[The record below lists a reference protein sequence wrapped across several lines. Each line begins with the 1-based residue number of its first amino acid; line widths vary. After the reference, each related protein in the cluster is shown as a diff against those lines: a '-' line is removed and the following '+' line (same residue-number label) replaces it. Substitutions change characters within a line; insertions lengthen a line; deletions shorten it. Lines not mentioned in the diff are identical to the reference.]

1 MVDDKNQC
9 TKYGRHCAKAHH
21 TYDKRLPNNNKV
33 ISESNGNDD
42 LQTLTHEV
50 MKMINENKQSQF
62 EEKMNNV
69 QNALNA
75 VNNGAQR
82 KKMMLKLDGI

>member
-33 ISESNGNDD
+33 ISESNGSDD

-50 MKMINENKQSQF
+50 MKMINENK
-62 EEKMNNV
+62 
-69 QNALNA
+69 
-75 VNNGAQR
+75 
-82 KKMMLKLDGI
+82 

>member
-1 MVDDKNQC
+1 
-9 TKYGRHCAKAHH
+9 
-21 TYDKRLPNNNKV
+21 
-33 ISESNGNDD
+33 
-42 LQTLTHEV
+42 
-50 MKMINENKQSQF
+50 MKMINENKQSYF

-82 KKMMLKLDGI
+82 KKMILKLDGI